1 MNLRHQLYAETPLET
16 YVRYRC
22 SVIYI
27 FFMFIPFFIE
37 ACPKRGS
44 VVYIYIHVNLQ
55 EKYIQRTHSKF

>member
-1 MNLRHQLYAETPLET
+1 M
-16 YVRYRC
+16 
-22 SVIYI
+22 SVTGAVCYIYI
-27 FFMFIPFFIE
+27 YIYLCLFLFFFIE